1 MNNYE
6 NIKHDAEQ
14 STRKWNNIYLVLC
27 MLLFIFCGILGIII
41 GSRQIG
47 PGINLIIVSIFGITF
62 TLLFN
67 SLVDT
72 LTNISVKLDKL
83 ENMQRTLKKME
94 ANQDRLTKHLDV

>member
-47 PGINLIIVSIFGITF
+47 PGIN
-62 TLLFN
+62 
-67 SLVDT
+67 
-72 LTNISVKLDKL
+72 
-83 ENMQRTLKKME
+83 
-94 ANQDRLTKHLDV
+94 